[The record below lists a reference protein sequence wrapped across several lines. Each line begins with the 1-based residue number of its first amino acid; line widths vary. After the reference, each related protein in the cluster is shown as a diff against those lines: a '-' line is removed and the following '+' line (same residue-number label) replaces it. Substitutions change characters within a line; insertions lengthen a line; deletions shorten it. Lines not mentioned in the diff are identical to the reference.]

1 MRGLTVVKRFKGVIP
16 YLVTPIDGDGNVK
29 ADVLSRLCGDL
40 IESGVH
46 GLTPLGS
53 TGEFAYLNDRQ
64 RRTTVD
70 VTVQAANGRIPVI
83 AGVAGTSTAHAI
95 EQAKAYKAA
104 GATGLLAVLETYFP
118 LGERET
124 GDYFLSIADSTDL
137 PVIIYTNPN
146 FQRSNLTV
154 DVIARLSRHPN
165 IVGLKDASTNTSR
178 LLSIRNRCQDEL
190 DVFAASSHI
199 PVCVMMLGGK
209 GWFAGP
215 ACIIPRQSVALY
227 ELCMQER
234 WNEAMVLQARIWH
247 INEIFAKYNLAACIK
262 AALEEQGYPVG
273 LPVSPQRPLN
283 GDERAVVAAALR
295 DLTREPILERAE
307 LT

>member
-1 MRGLTVVKRFKGVIP
+1 MAVRFKGVIP
-16 YLVTPIDGDGNVK
+16 YLVTPIDEDGNVITG
-29 ADVLSRLCGDL
+29 VLSRLCDDL
-40 IESGVH
+40 IECGVH

-64 RRTTVD
+64 RRATVD
-70 VTVQAANGRIPVI
+70 ITVKAANGRVPVI

-104 GATGLLAVLETYFP
+104 GANGLLAVLETYFP

-137 PVIIYTNPN
+137 PVVIYTNPN

-154 DVIARLSRHPN
+154 DVIERLSRHPN

-227 ELCMQER
+227 ELCVQER
-234 WNEAMVLQARIWH
+234 WSEAMTLQAHIWR

-273 LPVSPQRPLN
+273 PPVLPQRPL
-283 GDERAVVAAALR
+283 DAAERGVVAAALHE
-295 DLTREPILERAE
+295 LAQEPMDEGVKL
-307 LT
+307 LVLSS